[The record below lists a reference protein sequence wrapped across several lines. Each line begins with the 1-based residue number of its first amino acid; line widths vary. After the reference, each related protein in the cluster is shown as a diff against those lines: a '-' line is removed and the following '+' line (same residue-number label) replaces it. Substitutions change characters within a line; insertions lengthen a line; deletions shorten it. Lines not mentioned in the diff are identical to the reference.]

1 MRKTLIIIFL
11 FGFFISHG
19 QGLKMKQHSE
29 YVSTLK
35 LDETKSQAQ
44 LSSEKL
50 ITAIS
55 LSYEGSLNASSI
67 LIDDFEYDLFMDE
80 HYSQTENHSNLII
93 LEKPIQSFRLSLN
106 PSVINATV
114 KVIHCPPISK
124 KTSNSINQNESDS
137 CEEPVSIDQSVWR
150 SGLPSPSY
158 SRSFTA
164 TRNIIVHHT
173 ATSNS
178 LTDYTNVVRNIYL
191 FHTED
196 RGWSD
201 IGYNYLI
208 AQDGTIFK
216 GRDPASGE
224 QDLVRGAHFC
234 ASNSNTMG
242 VSLLG
247 NLSEVEPTDEAIESL
262 TSLLNWKTLKDEL
275 DPWDTNSHPL
285 NSNLGVIAGHRDGC
299 ATECPGNFTYPR
311 INSVRS
317 AVSDNN
323 DACLNP
329 PIEPEPEPE
338 VLALSYGPN
347 PVSDLLSIEWP
358 DSLSVQE
365 ITLIDLRG
373 KTTPIKLPVENSLE
387 LNLETIPTGLYLLS
401 IRDDEKVYL
410 KKIIKE

>member
-19 QGLKMKQHSE
+19 QRLKMKQQSE
-29 YVSTLK
+29 FVSSLK

-44 LSSEKL
+44 ISSEKP

-55 LSYEGSLNASSI
+55 LSYEGSLNSSSI
-67 LIDDFEYDLFMDE
+67 LIDDVEYKLFRDE
-80 HYSQTENHSNLII
+80 HYSQTGNHSNLII
-93 LEKPIQSFRLSLN
+93 LEKPVRSFELFLN
-106 PSVINATV
+106 PSISNATI
-114 KVIHCPPISK
+114 KVIHCPQISK
-124 KTSNSINQNESDS
+124 KILNSLNQSDS
-137 CEEPVSIDQSVWR
+137 DNCEEPMSIDQSVWR
-150 SGLPSPSY
+150 NGLPSPSY

-178 LTDYTNVVRNIYL
+178 LTDFTNVVRNIYL

-262 TSLLNWKTLKDEL
+262 TSLLNWKTLKDQL
-275 DPWDTNSHPL
+275 DPLDANAHPL

-311 INSVRS
+311 MDNIRG
-317 AVSDNN
+317 AVADNN
-323 DACLNP
+323 DSCLNP
-329 PIEPEPEPE
+329 PVEPEPEPE
-338 VLALSYGPN
+338 IMVLSYGPN
-347 PVSDLLSIEWP
+347 PVTDLLSIEWP

-373 KTTPIKLPVENSLE
+373 KATPIKLPEENTLE
-387 LNLETIPTGLYLLS
+387 LNLATIPTGLYLLS
-401 IRDDEKVYL
+401 IRDDENVYL
-410 KKIIKE
+410 NKIIKE